1 MPNPAAPIT
10 ALPRAQVPAAG
21 RPFSAPET
29 LIIGALVVA
38 ALYVGREVFVPLAL
52 ATLLGFVLA
61 PLVRLLRRFR
71 LGRVPS
77 VLIAVVLAFAVIGG
91 LGAVIGSQVA
101 HLAENLPEYQATIAR
116 KLNAL
121 RGSATQGG
129 VVERASSLLKD
140 LGDEVKKSN
149 EPAAGAA
156 APETHV
162 SEPQPQKPI
171 PVEIRE
177 PPPTPLQFVQSLIA
191 PLLSPLAT
199 TGVVI
204 IFLIFILLQRED
216 LRDRFIRL
224 AGSHDLQRT
233 TRALDDAAARLS
245 RYFLMQSA
253 INASF
258 GVIVGV
264 GLWLI
269 GVPNPALWGILGAL
283 LRFVPYVGAAVA
295 AIFPA
300 ALAIAVDPGWSMLLW
315 TVALFLI
322 TEPVMGQ
329 AVEPLLYGHSTGLS
343 AVAVVV
349 SAAFWTWLWGPI
361 GLLLSTPLTVCLVVL
376 GRHVEHLQFLDVM
389 LGDRPALA
397 PEESFYQR
405 VLAGDSDE
413 VAEQAEAFLAT
424 NSLTAYYD
432 EVARKGLALAQ
443 LDASREA
450 LDEER
455 RQRIKE
461 TIDEVI
467 DDLSDHEDI
476 LPAPKRAAAADDDDD
491 GAAAAPTPPPP
502 VLRAEELAPE
512 WRGEP
517 VLCIAGRGTLD
528 AAAAAL
534 LGQLLEKHGIG
545 ARTLPTQAVSASN
558 LPLLDTTGIRMIC
571 LSYLDAG
578 SFTHARFLARRL
590 RRRLP
595 SVPIVVG
602 LLTLAAQDE
611 GGPAK
616 ALTATGADHIA
627 ASFREA
633 VEHVVRAAQDA
644 APGKPAA
651 EESRSEPG
659 ATAAADPKVI
669 AV

>member
-1 MPNPAAPIT
+1 M
-10 ALPRAQVPAAG
+10 PAAG

-71 LGRVPS
+71 LGRVSS
-77 VLIAVVLAFAVIGG
+77 VLVAVVLAFAVIGG

-101 HLAENLPEYQATIAR
+101 HLAGNLPEYQATIAR
-116 KLNAL
+116 KLSAL
-121 RGSATQGG
+121 RGSATEGG
-129 VVERASSLLKD
+129 IVEHASSLLKNF
-140 LGDEVKKSN
+140 GDEVKKTG
-149 EPAAGAA
+149 EPAAPAAPAPAA
-156 APETHV
+156 APGAHI
-162 SEPQPQKPI
+162 SPPQAQPEPQKPI
-171 PVEIRE
+171 PVEIQE
-177 PPPTPLQFVQSLIA
+177 PPPTPLQVVQSLIA

-233 TRALDDAAARLS
+233 TTALDDAAARLS

-253 INASF
+253 INACF
-258 GVIVGV
+258 GVIVGG

-283 LRFVPYVGAAVA
+283 LRFVPYVGAPIA

-315 TVALFLI
+315 TAVLFLV
-322 TEPVMGQ
+322 TELVMGQ
-329 AVEPLLYGHSTGLS
+329 VVEPLLYGHSTGLS

-467 DDLSDHEDI
+467 DDLSDHEDV
-476 LPAPKRAAAADDDDD
+476 LPAPKRAAAADDDD

-502 VLRAEELAPE
+502 VLRSEELAPE

-528 AAAAAL
+528 LAAAAMLA
-534 LGQLLEKHGIG
+534 QLLEKHGIG

-558 LPLLDTTGIRMIC
+558 LPLLDTTGVRMIC

-633 VEHVVRAAQDA
+633 VEHVLHAAQDA

-651 EESRSEPG
+651 QSQQEPS
-659 ATAAADPKVI
+659 APAAADPKVI